1 MPTILRPRSHAAK
14 VVPIELFF
22 DLVYVFAITQLSHLL
37 LGHLGAAGAVQT
49 LLLTL
54 AVWWAWMYA
63 TWTTNYLDP
72 EHPVMRLTLAAMMLA
87 GLAMA
92 AALPQAF
99 GPRAVWFAVAYVVL
113 QVGRS
118 LVAALAARHELI
130 GHTFRRILIWQV
142 ISAVLWIAGALAGG
156 TGQVTLW
163 VVALLVEYAA
173 PWHGYRLPFLGRA
186 TTADW
191 AIDAAHMAE
200 RCQLFVILALGE
212 SILVTGLTLA
222 GNDHLSIATVAAFAM
237 AFLTSVAMWWV
248 YFDRSAEDAAERVAA
263 ADDTGRIGR
272 SAYTYSHIPIVA
284 GVIIAAVGDE
294 LAIAH
299 PLGPITTGTALT
311 VLGGPALFLAGH
323 AVFQRLVF
331 GRLPAGRVVAI
342 AVLAVTAPVVLAAPS
357 LVPPLALAVLAALVV
372 GGAAL
377 WDSRPAQQDH
387 AKSRAVPITYA
398 QDG

>member
-1 MPTILRPRSHAAK
+1 MAGILRPRGHTAK

-22 DLVYVFAITQLSHLL
+22 DLVYVFAVTQLSHLL
-37 LGHLGAAGAVQT
+37 LNHLGAAGAAQT

-72 EHPVMRLTLAAMMLA
+72 DHPAMRSALAAMMLA

-99 GPRAVWFAVAYVVL
+99 GPRALWFAVAYVVL

-118 LVAALAARHELI
+118 LVAVLAARHEPI
-130 GHTFRRILIWQV
+130 GYTFRLILGWHV

-156 TGQVTLW
+156 AGQTALW
-163 VVALLVEYAA
+163 VAALGVEYAA
-173 PWHGYRLPFLGRA
+173 PWHGYRLPFLPRA

-191 AIDAAHMAE
+191 AIDGAHMAE

-212 SILVTGLTLA
+212 SILLTGLTLA
-222 GNDHLSIATVAAFAM
+222 EGDHLSAATVAAFAV
-237 AFLTSVAMWWV
+237 AFLTSVAMWWT
-248 YFDRSAEDAAERVAA
+248 YFDRSAEAAAEKVAES
-263 ADDTGRIGR
+263 DDTGRLGR
-272 SAYTYSHIPIVA
+272 SAYTYGHIPIVA
-284 GVIIAAVGDE
+284 GIIVAAVGDE

-299 PLGPITTGTALT
+299 PLGPVTAGTALT

-323 AVFQRLVF
+323 AVFQRVVS
-331 GRLPAGRVVAI
+331 GRMPAGKLVAI
-342 AVLAVTAPVVLAAPS
+342 AVLAAAAPVVLAAPS
-357 LVPPLALAVLAALVV
+357 LVPPLALAVLAAAVV

-377 WDSRPAQQDH
+377 WDSSRSARPA
-387 AKSRAVPITYA
+387 
-398 QDG
+398 

>member
-1 MPTILRPRSHAAK
+1 MILRPRERAAK

-37 LGHLGAAGAVQT
+37 LEHLDVAGAAQT

-63 TWTTNYLDP
+63 TWMTNYLDP
-72 EHPVMRLTLAAMMLA
+72 DHPAMRLTMAGMMLA

-99 GPRAVWFAVAYVVL
+99 GARALWFAAAYVTL

-118 LVAALAARHELI
+118 LVVAVVARNEPI
-130 GHTFRRILIWQV
+130 GHTFRLILAWHAV
-142 ISAVLWIAGALAGG
+142 SAVLWIGGALAGG
-156 TGQVTLW
+156 TGQVVLW
-163 VVALLVEYAA
+163 VAALLVEFAA
-173 PWHGYRLPFLGRA
+173 PWHGYRMPVLGRA

-191 AIDAAHMAE
+191 SIDTAHMAE

-212 SILVTGLTLA
+212 SVLITGLTLA
-222 GNDHLSIATVAAFAM
+222 EGDHLSAATVAAFAV

-248 YFDRSAEDAAERVAA
+248 YFDRTAEAAAEKVAES
-263 ADDTGRIGR
+263 DDTGRLGR

-284 GVIIAAVGDE
+284 GVIVAAVGDE

-299 PLGPITTGTALT
+299 PLGGITPGTALT

-323 AVFQRLVF
+323 AVFQRVVF
-331 GRLPAGRVVAI
+331 GGFPAGRLVA
-342 AVLAVTAPVVLAAPS
+342 VGLLAVAAVVVLLAPS
-357 LVPPLALAVLAALVV
+357 LIPPLALAVLAALVV
-372 GGAAL
+372 GGVAVS
-377 WDSRPAQQDH
+377 DSRRHRGA
-387 AKSRAVPITYA
+387 SRADLVA
-398 QDG
+398 

>member
-1 MPTILRPRSHAAK
+1 MAGILRPRGQAAK
-14 VVPIELFF
+14 VVPVELFF

-37 LGHLGAAGAVQT
+37 LDHLGAAGAAQT

-54 AVWWAWMYA
+54 AVWWAWMYT

-72 EHPVMRLTLAAMMLA
+72 DHPTMRLTLAAMMLA

-99 GPRAVWFAVAYVVL
+99 GPRALWFATAYVVL

-118 LVAALAARHELI
+118 LVVALAARHEPI
-130 GHTFRRILIWQV
+130 GHTFRLILGWHV
-142 ISAVLWIAGALAGG
+142 ISAVLWVGGAFAGG
-156 TGQVTLW
+156 TAQVVLW
-163 VVALLVEYAA
+163 VAALAAEYAA
-173 PWHGYRLPFLGRA
+173 PWHGYRLPFLPRA

-191 AIDAAHMAE
+191 SIDSGHMAE

-222 GNDHLSIATVAAFAM
+222 GGDHLSVATVAAFAI

-248 YFDRSAEDAAERVAA
+248 YFDRSAEAAAEKVAES
-263 ADDTGRIGR
+263 DDTGRLGR

-284 GVIIAAVGDE
+284 GIIVAAVGDE

-299 PLGPITTGTALT
+299 PLDPISPGTALT

-323 AVFQRLVF
+323 AVFQRVVF
-331 GRLPAGRVVAI
+331 GRVPASRLAAI
-342 AVLAVTAPVVLAAPS
+342 AVLVVTAPVVLLAPS
-357 LVPPLALAVLAALVV
+357 LVPPLALAGLAAVVV
-372 GGAAL
+372 GGAAF
-377 WDSRPAQQDH
+377 WDSRPA
-387 AKSRAVPITYA
+387 
-398 QDG
+398 